1 MLVIVLLYN
10 ADCFDVLPTLADNSI
25 DAVITDPPYG
35 TTDCVWDNGDF
46 PFEAFW
52 EQVNRV
58 LKDDG
63 VSVVFADQPFTTDII
78 ASNRKHFRYEWL
90 WDKTHSTGGFNA
102 RRRPI
107 KHTEDILVFSK
118 NTPRYYWED
127 YVKPFHRE
135 FPANWPRGRHISKRE
150 QKPFTQKWT
159 GFPKEVISF
168 PSLRLAKD
176 AEKHPTQKPLE
187 LMTYLLGL
195 YTKEGDV
202 VLDPFMGS
210 GTTGVACKNLNRE
223 FIGVEKE
230 EDYFVKAGERLAT

>member
-1 MLVIVLLYN
+1 LLYN
-10 ADCFDVLPTLADNSI
+10 DDCFDVLAGLPDNSV

-35 TTDCVWDNGDF
+35 TTDCDWDNGDF
-46 PFEAFW
+46 PFDAFW

-63 VSVVFADQPFTTDII
+63 LSVVFADQPFTTDLI
-78 ASNRKHFRYEWL
+78 ASNRQHFRYEWL

-118 NTPRYYWED
+118 NTPRYYWERF
-127 YVKPFHRE
+127 VKPFHRE
-135 FPANWPRGRHISKRE
+135 FPANWPRGRHISDRE

-159 GFPKEVISF
+159 GFPKEVISI

-176 AEKHPTQKPLE
+176 AEKHPTQKPVE
-187 LMTYLLGL
+187 LMEHLVKI
-195 YTKEGDV
+195 YTNEGDTI
-202 VLDPFMGS
+202 LDCFMGS
-210 GTTGVACKNLNRE
+210 GTTGVACKNLNRD
-223 FIGVEKE
+223 FIGIEKDE
-230 EDYFVKAGERLAT
+230 NYFALAGDRLV